1 MTILR
6 SAMYVKVDDVDVL
19 KYVQS
24 YDLTQGRG
32 QPFPIIRLILA
43 PANKVDAL
51 TTVAE
56 GNTVEVYASGEGTF
70 LITDIDKTDNE
81 YHITAVHE
89 SVQLK
94 AMTTTAYSAV
104 TPEEIFADLAAD
116 LGYASGD
123 ISAPA
128 TSYGDIT
135 IPEGENAWEV
145 IKYLA
150 DLTGRRAFFTS
161 DKAYFIGTGTTKTIT
176 LGGSSPS
183 VNVLGR
189 PIITRNNEDVINSMR
204 VLYEMGEVTDSDATS
219 IATHGERREERRSL
233 TTEATTST
241 NTVRED
247 AVNLASQL
255 IIDNKDPITGISYQV
270 NERKRDVSNNQVW
283 EPTYDITD
291 LGTITDNY
299 TSTSVTAVPLERVT
313 HHLPLYGTTYEW
325 GRTSQ
330 GIGNDLSEL
339 SSEVADRVHNGTLGN
354 DLSSRPVAIQVYGDQ
369 DLEGFDPD
377 TLTGFYLGKKK
388 DSLGNDVYTWAG
400 VNSGTEQV
408 KMDTDGKMKAG
419 EGNVILDDGGVTI
432 VTSSSFGI
440 ANKLKWENA
449 SGDPLGYIGGYLL
462 SGTLRMVIANEEGAV
477 SVQSDNGPV
486 ILQSFANDTPG
497 IQIQASGTASN
508 ASIQSTDGSV
518 GLLAKDD
525 VSVFARRLDA
535 SGTTNGIKLKNY
547 SSTTALKAVTSS
559 AGDVVAYIRNGVHY
573 IAWADGSGG
582 WRYPADTNPV

>member
-1 MTILR
+1 
-6 SAMYVKVDDVDVL
+6 MYVKVNSVDVL

-24 YDLTQGRG
+24 YDLTQGRS
-32 QPFPIIRLILA
+32 QPFPILRLVLS
-43 PANKVDAL
+43 PANTVDAL
-51 TTVAE
+51 TTVEE
-56 GNTVEVYASGEGTF
+56 GKVVEVYASGEGTF

-94 AMTTTAYSAV
+94 AMTTSAYSAV
-104 TPEEIFADLAAD
+104 APEGVFTDLATD

-128 TSYGDIT
+128 TSYGDLA
-135 IPEGENAWEV
+135 IPAGENAWEV

-161 DKAYFIGTGTTKTIT
+161 SEAYFIGTGSTKTIT

-189 PIITRNNEDVINSMR
+189 PVVTRNNEDVINSMR

-270 NERKRDVSNNQVW
+270 NERKRDGSDNKVW

-325 GRTSQ
+325 GRISK
-330 GIGNDLSEL
+330 GIGQDMSQL

-388 DSLGNDVYTWAG
+388 DALGNDVYIWAG
-400 VNSGTEQV
+400 VNDGTEQV
-408 KMDTDGKMKAG
+408 RMDTDGRLKAG
-419 EGNVILDDGGVTI
+419 ADRVILDNKGITI
-432 VTSSSFGI
+432 NAQTAFGDTE
-440 ANKLKWENA
+440 KLKWR
-449 SGDPLGYIGGYLL
+449 SGTTDVVTLGAFVSGGFGSLQVNSTGAQTYTSDSGGYIVNSDFDLPSPGGPTIYIRAR
-462 SGTLRMVIANEEGAV
+462 GNY
-477 SVQSDNGPV
+477 
-486 ILQSFANDTPG
+486 
-497 IQIQASGTASN
+497 
-508 ASIQSTDGSV
+508 ASISLEATN
-518 GLLAKDD
+518 D
-525 VSVFARRLDA
+525 VVVSARRLDA
-535 SGTTNGIKLKNY
+535 FGTTNGVRVPVRSTSPPNPQPGDILIRDRGSSY
-547 SSTTALKAVTSS
+547 SGRDRYQLVFGYSTSGWIRIDSAVTATISS
-559 AGDVVAYIRNGVHY
+559 
-573 IAWADGSGG
+573 W
-582 WRYPADTNPV
+582 